1 MTAPSS
7 QPQGGERITRRLG
20 TILANRAIAPGSV
33 TDEPPQAPVTALELA
48 DRRIPPRYRHAL
60 ADHPDVLAWTSE
72 IARQGRPG
80 PGGAPGIAHG
90 PSLLIAGPTGTG
102 KTHQAYGAVRTL
114 LADGVRLRWAATTTA
129 DLHAQLRPRQG
140 HDPER
145 VFQDLAHSPLL
156 ILDDLGAAKQTEWTE
171 ELTYRLI
178 DRRYTHM
185 LPTLITTN
193 VPIPQLREALGD
205 RVASRL
211 AEMTTRVIL
220 QGPDRRRT
228 PPPAPARTPV
238 AVPPPIGVPGRTR

>member
-1 MTAPSS
+1 MPSKPS
-7 QPQGGERITRRLG
+7 
-20 TILANRAIAPGSV
+20 ASAIRE
-33 TDEPPQAPVTALELA
+33 EPPEAQTTALELA
-48 DRRIPPRYRHAL
+48 ASRIPPRYGHAF

-72 IARQGRPG
+72 VARCGKPG
-80 PGGAPGIAHG
+80 PGKAPGIAHG

-102 KTHQAYGAVRTL
+102 KTHQAYGALRTL
-114 LADGVRLRWAATTTA
+114 LAAGVRLRWAATNTA

-145 VFQDLAHSPLL
+145 AFHELANSPLL

-171 ELTYRLI
+171 EQTYRLI
-178 DRRYTHM
+178 DRRYTSM

-193 VPIPQLREALGD
+193 VPIPELRDVLGD

-228 PPPAPARTPV
+228 PPTVPARTAV
-238 AVPPPIGVPGRTR
+238 AVPSLIGVPGRTR

>member
-1 MTAPSS
+1 MTAPTR
-7 QPQGGERITRRLG
+7 QAQRAERLTRRLDG
-20 TILANRAIAPGSV
+20 ILASLTIDVGTVPE
-33 TDEPPQAPVTALELA
+33 EPQQAPVTALELA
-48 DRRIPPRYRHAL
+48 DRRIPARYHRAV
-60 ADHPDVLAWTSE
+60 ADHPDVLAWASE
-72 IARQGRPG
+72 ITRRGRPG
-80 PGGAPGIAHG
+80 PGGTTGIANG

-114 LADGVRLRWAATTTA
+114 LAAGVRLRWAATNTA

-178 DRRYTHM
+178 DRRYTWM

-228 PPPAPARTPV
+228 PVPATV
-238 AVPPPIGVPGRTR
+238 ATPPPVSVPGRTR